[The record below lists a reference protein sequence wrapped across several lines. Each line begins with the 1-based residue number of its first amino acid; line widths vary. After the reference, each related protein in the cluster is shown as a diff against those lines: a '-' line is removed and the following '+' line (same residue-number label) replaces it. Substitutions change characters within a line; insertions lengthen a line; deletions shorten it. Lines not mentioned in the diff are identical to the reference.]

1 MPVITG
7 KSGHIAKDSTVISC
21 VRQWGINHTSELQ
34 TFGCSAT
41 KGARGRIGGTE
52 DWSGQYQAYGA
63 IPAVLPGDVV
73 EFNGAISGEGA
84 TAVGV
89 SGDVM
94 IDSIEITWNVETG
107 APIAHTVQ
115 FSGNG
120 ALTKGTVNVPADTGI
135 PDPLTAKG
143 CKVEIWTVEAVP
155 VKESEFAELRT
166 ITLRLSKE
174 NQAFATTTTAGWKM
188 RAEGPLDIECSFTV
202 LTDDFADFPAVNSIK
217 ELRLYIDAT
226 HYWQL
231 KWMIFGEQSGLDV
244 DIEGGALVGGTVNAA
259 FVPYTPVAGTPTQGV
274 VKDPS
279 DTPVTIWPEA

>member
-135 PDPLTAKG
+135 PNPLTAKG

-174 NQAFATTTTAGWKM
+174 IQAFATTTTAGWKN

-202 LTDDFADFPAVNSIK
+202 LTDDFADFPVVNSVK
-217 ELRLYIDAT
+217 ELRLYIDDT

-231 KWMIFGEQSGLDV
+231 KWMIFGEHSGLDV
-244 DIEGGALVGGTVNAA
+244 DIEGGALVGGTINAA
-259 FVPYTPVAGTPTQGV
+259 FVPYTRVGTTPTQGIV
-274 VKDPS
+274 QDPS